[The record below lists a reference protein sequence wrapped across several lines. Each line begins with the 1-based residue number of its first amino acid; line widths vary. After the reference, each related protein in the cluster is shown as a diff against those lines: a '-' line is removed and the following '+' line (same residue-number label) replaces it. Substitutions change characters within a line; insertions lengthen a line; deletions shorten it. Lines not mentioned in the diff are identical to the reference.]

1 MANNRQGRAL
11 FTMAIGDGNQ
21 QAGVASR
28 EVVFDS
34 SLVRGVVN

>member
-1 MANNRQGRAL
+1 LPLWKCCYPATSGGPKRQIR
-11 FTMAIGDGNQ
+11 
-21 QAGVASR
+21 VASR